1 MATLMRAET
10 TLSYRH
16 ALGLTALSATLV
28 SLSFVPYNIFP
39 LGFVGLIPLFYL
51 FEHFVPTKKQIFWL
65 WLVWILILN
74 FIAYHWIMHTIAV
87 YGMMPTFIA
96 FPLFLLYTLG
106 TGFKMLFFF
115 IFLQWLQRQ
124 RIEKNAAGTE
134 NADTHRRSIFD
145 TRWKTTLAV
154 AAAFGFCEIV
164 GWQLFPW
171 YGGNI
176 VSGDLWFAQGADLI
190 GTRGL
195 SVVWAVLQYLLFL
208 AGKDF
213 FATNKSLLAVVK
225 ESRAFHIF
233 AGLFLLFHAYGFIRF
248 QQFSGAEEKAAKIEI
263 GVPQGNVPLITH
275 PGERSNIISRM
286 VAQTQRLVADATQAG
301 RRPDL
306 VVWPESSIPAMEFER
321 SAELRFAI
329 ADLQRYTN
337 IPIIINDIYH
347 DSRTGK
353 DYSNMWHLD
362 SVGQPLNSYQ
372 KNFLLPFGEFMPLG
386 EKFPALKNLFPAVS
400 DFSHGEKF
408 SLFNIATKTGIAKA
422 MPLVCYEVI
431 LPDYAR
437 DFDTR
442 TNKEAQFIINI
453 TNDAWFGDSVESI
466 QHMTLGV
473 MRAIELRLPIV
484 RSTNSGI
491 SAYIA
496 STGEVFGETRLFER
510 VNQLY
515 QVPVLERSKT
525 LFAVVGYIPFYVFLI
540 LVAAYFGFIAYT
552 HRKTK

>member
-1 MATLMRAET
+1 MANWLHAGQTM
-10 TLSYRH
+10 SYRR
-16 ALGLTALSATLV
+16 ALGLTALSATLI

-39 LGFVGLIPLFYL
+39 LGFVGLVPLFYL

-106 TGFKMLFFF
+106 TGLKMLFFVV
-115 IFLQWLQRQ
+115 FLKWMQRL
-124 RIEKNAAGTE
+124 RTDKIAAAGGLT
-134 NADTHRRSIFD
+134 RPWGIFD
-145 TRWKTTLAV
+145 TRWQATLAV
-154 AAAFGFCEIV
+154 AAAFGLCEII

-195 SVVWAVLQYLLFL
+195 SVVWAALQYLLFL

-213 FATNKSLLAVVK
+213 FAKNKNFMAVAK
-225 ESRAFHIF
+225 DSRAFHIF
-233 AGLFLLFHAYGFIRF
+233 ALLFLVFHAYGFIRF

-306 VVWPESSIPAMEFER
+306 IVWPESSIPAMEFER
-321 SAELRFAI
+321 SAELKFAI
-329 ADLQRYTN
+329 ADLQRYTS

-347 DSRTGK
+347 DNRNGK

-362 SVGQPLNSYQ
+362 SAGQPLNSYQ

-408 SLFNIATKTGIAKA
+408 SLFNIATKTGIVKA

-442 TNKEAQFIINI
+442 TNKEAQFIVNI

-496 STGEVFGETRLFER
+496 STGEVFGKTRLFER

-525 LFAVVGYIPFYVFLI
+525 LFAIVGYIPFYAFLI
-540 LVAAYFGFIAYT
+540 LVAAYFGFIAYRR
-552 HRKTK
+552 RKA